1 MAVSADSV
9 FSNAIVG
16 QMMTG
21 ADVDIYQ
28 IDDLPKF
35 PIGQG
40 FTRADGAKFRY
51 IAAGAA
57 TNRGVIVAQDYSES
71 SENDADQIIVAPS
84 STYQMPDEPNG
95 TYPGSINSRYV
106 IITLASV
113 TADQF
118 AGGYLHTTDDV
129 GEGYAYRIKG
139 NTATDDPVS
148 GNFRLALYDKI
159 QVALTATTD
168 HAITGNMYAN
178 VETAGT
184 GTDGLACGVTC
195 ASLTATEP
203 YGWVQT
209 YGVATVLCDTAGA
222 AGGMA
227 ILSQSVA
234 GSYTP
239 GYLTATSG
247 ANLAFP
253 RIGYIITP
261 GDTTGHGVIFL
272 QLE

>member
-1 MAVSADSV
+1 MAVSTDSV

-16 QMMTG
+16 NMMTG
-21 ADVDIYQ
+21 ADVDIFQ

-51 IAAGAA
+51 GHVGAA
-57 TNRGVIVAQDYSES
+57 CNRGVIVAQDYSES
-71 SENDADQIIVAPS
+71 SEADADQIIVAPS

-106 IITLASV
+106 IVTLASV

-118 AGGYLHTTDDV
+118 AGGYLHITDDV
-129 GEGYAYRIKG
+129 GEGYTYRIKG
-139 NTATDDPVS
+139 NTATDDPVT

-168 HAITGNMYAN
+168 HCITGNLYAN

-184 GTDGLACGVTC
+184 GTDGIACGVTC

-203 YGWVQT
+203 FGWIQT
-209 YGVATVLCDTAGA
+209 YGMATVLCDTAGS
-222 AGGMA
+222 AGMKA
-227 ILSQSVA
+227 QLSQSVA
-234 GSYTP
+234 GAYAPASLD
-239 GYLTATSG
+239 GTASH
-247 ANLAFP
+247 NYP
-253 RIGYIITP
+253 IIGTIVTP
-261 GDTTGHGVIFL
+261 GDTTGHGAIH
-272 QLE
+272 LELE

>member
-1 MAVSADSV
+1 MAVSTDSV

-21 ADVDIYQ
+21 ADVSIYD

-35 PIGQG
+35 PVGQG
-40 FTRADGAKFRY
+40 FTRADGCKFRY
-51 IAAGAA
+51 IHAGAA
-57 TNRGVIVAQDYSES
+57 VNRGVIVAQDYSES

-84 STYQMPDEPNG
+84 STYQMADEPSG

-106 IITLASV
+106 IVTLASV
-113 TADQF
+113 TADMF
-118 AGGYLHTTDDV
+118 AGGYLHITDDV
-129 GEGYAYRIKG
+129 GEGFTYRIKG
-139 NTATDDPVS
+139 NTATDDPAS
-148 GNFRLALYDKI
+148 GVFRLSLYDKI

-168 HAITGNMYAN
+168 HAITGNLYAN

-184 GTDGLACGVTC
+184 GTDGIVCGVTC

-209 YGVATVLCDTAGA
+209 YGVATVLCDTAGS
-222 AGGMA
+222 AGMRA
-227 ILSQSVA
+227 QLSQSVA
-234 GSYTP
+234 GSYAPATLD
-239 GYLTATSG
+239 GTA
-247 ANLAFP
+247 AHNYP
-253 RIGYIITP
+253 IIGTIITP
-261 GDTTGHGVIFL
+261 GDTTGHGAIFL

>member
-1 MAVSADSV
+1 MAVSTDAT

-16 QMMTG
+16 QMMIG

-28 IDDLPKF
+28 IDDLPKY

-40 FTRADGAKFRY
+40 FTRSDGAKFRY
-51 IAAGAA
+51 GYVGAA
-57 TNRGVIVAQDYSES
+57 ANRGVIVAQDYSES
-71 SENDADQIIVAPS
+71 SENDADNIINAPS

-118 AGGYLHTTDDV
+118 AGGYLHITDDV
-129 GEGYAYRIKG
+129 GEGYTYRIKG
-139 NTATDDPVS
+139 NTATDDPAS
-148 GNFRLALYDKI
+148 TLFRLHLYDKL

-168 HAITGNMYAN
+168 HAITGNLYAN

-184 GTDGLACGVTC
+184 GTDGIACGVTC

-203 YGWVQT
+203 YGWFQT
-209 YGVATVLCDTAGA
+209 SGVATVLCDTAGS
-222 AGGMA
+222 AGMLA
-227 ILSQSVA
+227 QLSQSVA
-234 GSYTP
+234 GSYAP
-239 GYLTATSG
+239 ASLDGTA
-247 ANLAFP
+247 AHNYP
-253 RIGYIITP
+253 IIGVIITP
-261 GDTTGHGVIFL
+261 GDTTGHGAIKL
-272 QLE
+272 TLE